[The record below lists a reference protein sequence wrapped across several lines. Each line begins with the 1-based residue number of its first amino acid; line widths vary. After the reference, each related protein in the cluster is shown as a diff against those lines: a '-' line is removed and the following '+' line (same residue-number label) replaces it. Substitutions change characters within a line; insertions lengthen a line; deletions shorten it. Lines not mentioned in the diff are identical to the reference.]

1 MKLIIQMP
9 CLNEERT
16 LPQTI
21 RDISRDISG
30 IDCVEILVIDDG
42 STDRTAE
49 VARELGVD
57 HVLSLGSHRGLAKAF
72 SKGIEYAVAH
82 GADIVVNTDADN
94 QYCGQDIAKLIQPIL
109 ERKADMV
116 VGCRPILAH
125 PEFNPAKKLLQL
137 AGSATLRMFSRTT
150 VRDAASGFRAF
161 SRETCERLFVHSRFS
176 YCMETLIQAGN
187 SSIRVASVDIRVNK
201 STRPSR
207 LFKSIPQYIWKS
219 GSTMAAMFILYQPG
233 RFFGAMAGLFLG
245 AAFLIGIRFL
255 YLVYWTSHP
264 APGRTYFPSL
274 ILLAL
279 LATTAIILIF
289 LGVLGELIKT
299 QRRLTEE
306 LLFLARRSSNKDA
319 HNRNGGCVNDNLL
332 QPSHRKQPPQ

>member
-1 MKLIIQMP
+1 MKLIIQIP

-16 LPQTI
+16 LPQTV
-21 RDISRDISG
+21 RDIPRDVSG

-42 STDRTAE
+42 STDRTIK
-49 VARELGVD
+49 VAKELGVD
-57 HVLSLGSHRGLAKAF
+57 HVLSLGSHRGLAGAF

-94 QYCGQDIAKLIQPIL
+94 QYCGQDIARLVQPIL
-109 ERKADMV
+109 EQRADMV

-125 PEFNPAKKLLQL
+125 SEFNPAKKILQL
-137 AGSATLRMFSRTT
+137 AGSATLRMLSRTT

-187 SSIRVASVDIRVNK
+187 TSIRVASVDIRVNK

-207 LFKSIPQYIWKS
+207 LFKSIPQYLWKS
-219 GSTMAAMFILYQPG
+219 GSAMATMFILYRPG
-233 RFFGAMAGLFLG
+233 RFFGAMAGLLLG
-245 AAFLIGIRFL
+245 TACLIGLRFL
-255 YLVYWTSHP
+255 YLVYWTTHS
-264 APGRTYFPSL
+264 APGRTYLPSL
-274 ILLAL
+274 ILLTL
-279 LATTAIILIF
+279 LAMTGVILIF

-306 LLFLARRSSNKDA
+306 LLFLARRSGNKDVQIRDA
-319 HNRNGGCVNDNLL
+319 RCANDN
-332 QPSHRKQPPQ
+332 PR